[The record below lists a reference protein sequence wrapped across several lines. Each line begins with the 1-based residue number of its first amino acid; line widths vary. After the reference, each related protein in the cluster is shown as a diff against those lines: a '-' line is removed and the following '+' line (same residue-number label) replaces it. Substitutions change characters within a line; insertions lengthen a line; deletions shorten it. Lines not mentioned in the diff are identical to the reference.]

1 MSDDTTRIVISLLQ
15 FLTEIFIEIIKDL
28 EQKYIYFGW

>member
-15 FLTEIFIEIIKDL
+15 FLTEIFIEIIKDS
-28 EQKYIYFGW
+28 YAVI